1 MTAHFP
7 SLFDP
12 LGPLT
17 ESATRAASANASLTP
32 RFFIAEHSVL
42 PSAHIPPPA
51 STCVGRRFP
60 TEISQRLYPPRHLQ
74 PLFVV
79 DRLLLPPLRA
89 GLAHLVLVLG
99 VVFAQVAFQRDQDQ
113 LDALAVL
120 CDLADPFRFDVFER
134 VFGVDLVVAKVE
146 LVHVLSVGRRRRRMR
161 KVLTGRTLKQ
171 SMMAC
176 VSS

>member
-42 PSAHIPPPA
+42 HQPTSPRHA
-51 STCVGRRFP
+51 STRIGPTMAGRRSP
-60 TEISQRLYPPRHLQ
+60 TEISQRLYPPCHLQ

-79 DRLLLPPLRA
+79 DRLLLPPLGA

-99 VVFAQVAFQRDQDQ
+99 VVFPQVTFQRDEHE
-113 LDALAVL
+113 LDALAVFR
-120 CDLADPFRFDVFER
+120 DFADPFRFDVFER
-134 VFGVDLVVAKVE
+134 VFGVDLVGE
-146 LVHVLSVGRRRRRMR
+146 LSYVLPMGRGRR
-161 KVLTGRTLKQ
+161 KVTGVR
-171 SMMAC
+171 
-176 VSS
+176 